1 MRNIYWLL
9 VGLLF
14 IGVGCTEP
22 NTPPNV
28 LVIISDQH
36 SGLLMTQ
43 TGYQHMETPGID
55 KIAEQ
60 GVTFTRSYCTYPVCV
75 AARASFMT
83 GMMPSKSSGD
93 LTSYQSIGKTM
104 LDAGY
109 ETAYFGKWHVGRSK
123 MDKVSDWH
131 GFETYQD
138 LRRDTKTK
146 ELTVDFLKQ
155 DRERPFFLMTSF
167 LNPHDCCEL
176 ARNIAGLGDDYRD
189 GPVEENMDLEFCP
202 PLPANFDIPPDE
214 AEGFSTRRLPDSSDH
229 TNYGKHP
236 VKYWTETEWRQYM
249 YGYDRLVEK
258 VDAHILDVM
267 NTLEAE
273 GLLENTLVI
282 YTSDHGDGH
291 ASHQW
296 NQKMTFYEE
305 SINIP
310 FIVSW
315 KGHTIAGRIDEET
328 LVSNGLDMYPTICKI
343 AGVSW
348 PEVLP
353 GTDLSP
359 FYLKDADPTTGRE
372 YVVSEI
378 NQTAR
383 YEDGRVVLKGRM
395 VVSKDHKYILFDGGE
410 NREQFF
416 DVKKDPGEMNPVT
429 MNPDYQEQL
438 SIHRKYLKEWI
449 VATSDDFLTENIPQD
464 PVVAAIK

>member
-9 VGLLF
+9 VGLLL
-14 IGVGCTEP
+14 IPVGCTGP
-22 NTPPNV
+22 YTPPNI

-36 SGLLMTQ
+36 SGLLMNQ
-43 TGYQHMETPGID
+43 TGYQYLDTPGIN

-83 GMMPSKSSGD
+83 GMMPSKSSGN
-93 LTSYQSIGKTM
+93 LTSYKSIGKTM

-189 GPVEENMDLEFCP
+189 GPVEEHMDLEFCP

-353 GTDLSP
+353 GADLSP

-383 YEDGRVVLKGRM
+383 YEDGNVVLKGRM
-395 VVSKDHKYILFDGGE
+395 VVSENYKYILFDGGE

-438 SIHRKYLKEWI
+438 SIHRQYLKEWI